1 MATEEWQL
9 LISGLTLLLT
19 PIASAVVVGIQ
30 LRKSHSWWLKQQQ
43 YLLEKERIQ
52 RKFDLYE
59 RTAHIL
65 ARLNS
70 LLLEQQV
77 FLFSRNKCEYMLHH
91 CLKPDQVKRGIVNS
105 EYQRYRELAVKQ
117 NEKIREKKAE
127 FQQIGFLGRAYFGLD
142 FEKHTMQVAS
152 SLKQAEQQLVPL
164 PELIQTCN
172 SALQQ
177 GKTLDDALSLLD
189 PIFDQRWEA
198 LNPKDRVAILL
209 ETIYRELTIEKEG
222 QSGKGEFS

>member
-1 MATEEWQL
+1 MTTGEWQL

-43 YLLEKERIQ
+43 YLQEKERVQ

-59 RTAHIL
+59 RATLVL

-70 LLLEQQV
+70 LLLDQQV
-77 FLFSRNKCEYMLHH
+77 FLFSRNKCEYMLRH
-91 CLKPDQVKRGIVNS
+91 CPKPDQVKTDVADS
-105 EYQRYRELAVKQ
+105 EYRRYNQLVVNQ

-127 FQQIGFLGRAYFGLD
+127 FQQVALLGRVYLGLD
-142 FEKHTMQVAS
+142 FEQYFIQVAS
-152 SLKQAEQQLVPL
+152 SLNQAEQQVVPL
-164 PELIQTCN
+164 PEMIQICN

-177 GKTLDDALSLLD
+177 GSTLDDAFRALD

-198 LNPKDRVAILL
+198 HNPKDRVWVLMEA
-209 ETIYRELTIEKEG
+209 IYRELVIGKEG
-222 QSGKGEFS
+222 QQLG